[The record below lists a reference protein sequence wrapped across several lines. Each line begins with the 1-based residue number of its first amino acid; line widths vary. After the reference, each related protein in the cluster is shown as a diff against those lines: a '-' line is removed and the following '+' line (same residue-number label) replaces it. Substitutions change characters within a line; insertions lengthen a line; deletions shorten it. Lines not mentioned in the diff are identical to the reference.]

1 MTTTS
6 PELQAIDLTRFN
18 VDAMTLEELQAHA
31 KGVLDTIGAL
41 NEYQNS
47 PAPKSANA
55 KLNGRT
61 LAKKLRMQM
70 AHVRDLI
77 NAYQAAQAMVG
88 AAQAAGSAE
97 GLAGA
102 PPCGRNPGR

>member
-6 PELQAIDLTRFN
+6 PELQAIDLTRVN

-41 NEYQNS
+41 NEYLNS

-55 KLNGRT
+55 KTNGRL
-61 LAKKLRMQM
+61 LAKKLRTQM

-77 NAYQAAQAMVG
+77 NAHQAAVALVG
-88 AAQAAGSAE
+88 AAQAAGSAN
-97 GLAGA
+97 LAQGA
-102 PPCGRNPGR
+102 KVFGP